1 MDFLVVLDVVSSG
14 TRISSESIIAYFFRE
29 KSFFYRFQMEW
40 NFVKRACLSD
50 AVPWKMLTVD

>member
-29 KSFFYRFQMEW
+29 KSFLPFPNGMEFRETGM
-40 NFVKRACLSD
+40 FV
-50 AVPWKMLTVD
+50 